1 MKILLVLLTLGLV
14 GLLILGWMIW
24 EWGDPWL
31 WPHRLAIFD
40 AFDGHVDLSAGGR
53 YRFECGSSWNCEDV
67 LPQLPPASDVTCVQ
81 RMKSSG
87 ACCIAEFGG
96 LYQSEI
102 HIYRQSGGAFT
113 IRPVLPYCRNPEYEP
128 SVDRISR
135 RGQRF
140 VPCLEHWGVERPH
153 PVARR

>member
-1 MKILLVLLTLGLV
+1 MKILILILAVGPIGLLVL
-14 GLLILGWMIW
+14 GWLIW

-31 WPHRLAIFD
+31 WPHRRAIFD
-40 AFDGHVDLSAGGR
+40 AFDGHVDPSAGGG

-81 RMKSSG
+81 RMVSSG

-102 HIYRQSGGAFT
+102 HIYRQADGTFT
-113 IRPVLPYCRNPEYEP
+113 IKPVLPYCRNPDYDP
-128 SVDRISR
+128 SADRMSSKWQ
-135 RGQRF
+135 GF
-140 VPCLEHWGVERPH
+140 VPCFEHWGVEKPTT
-153 PVARR
+153 ADRR